1 MESNVRLDLPDFDET
16 LRPTW
21 PGMRNG
27 GEEGG
32 WGAGSQLVQIHEHL
46 RVNARELLAA
56 IDELIAGGT
65 DVDGARAIVHDL
77 SSRQGYSAVGSFCS
91 GFCTL
96 LTMHHSIED
105 RSVFPGLGRVEPQL
119 VPVLRRLMA
128 EHEVIA
134 EIIGLV
140 YEAID
145 AAEEDRRQAIGLKRI
160 AEHLRDRLFSH
171 LRYEEAQLVPAL
183 NAHGF

>member
-16 LRPTW
+16 VRPTW
-21 PGMRNG
+21 PGTRNG

-32 WGAGSQLVQIHEHL
+32 WGAGSQLVQIHDHL
-46 RVNARELLAA
+46 RETARELLAA
-56 IDELIAGGT
+56 IDDFIAGGS
-65 DVDGARAIVHDL
+65 DIEGARAVVREL
-77 SSRQGYSAVGSFCS
+77 SARRSYSAIGSFCS

-105 RSVFPGLGRVEPQL
+105 RAVFPGLGRAEPAAL
-119 VPVLRRLMA
+119 PVLRRLMA

-134 EIIGLV
+134 EIIALV
-140 YEAID
+140 HEAID
-145 AAEEDRRQAIGLKRI
+145 AAERDRGQAVGLKRL

>member
-1 MESNVRLDLPDFDET
+1 MESNIRVDLPDFDEA

-21 PGMRNG
+21 PGMRSG
-27 GEEGG
+27 GVERG
-32 WGAGSQLVQIHEHL
+32 WGAGSQLVQIHDHL
-46 RVNARELLAA
+46 RENARELLAA

-65 DVDGARAIVHDL
+65 DIEGARAFVREL
-77 SSRQGYSAVGSFCS
+77 SARQGYSAVGSFCS

-105 RSVFPGLGRVEPQL
+105 RAVFPGLGRSEPQL
-119 VPVLRRLMA
+119 LPVLRRLMA
-128 EHEVIA
+128 EHEVIS
-134 EIIGLV
+134 EIIALV

-145 AAEEDRRQAIGLKRI
+145 AAERDREQAPTLRRI
-160 AEHLRDRLFSH
+160 AEHLRDRLLSH